1 LEDGVLLAYRSIAEN
16 ENAAWTPFTGNEKIE
31 IKNKNGIVQW
41 MEEWKGGMR
50 HGKLKLFYENGTV
63 FSEYSYANGN
73 LHGPTTF
80 YYPTGK
86 IWMKQL
92 YEWDELE
99 GNSEIFAEDGS
110 LIQSVEFHF
119 GIRNGKA
126 LLYEKGLKKK
136 EFTFWGGIIEE

>member
-1 LEDGVLLAYRSIAEN
+1 
-16 ENAAWTPFTGNEKIE
+16 
-31 IKNKNGIVQW
+31 VQW